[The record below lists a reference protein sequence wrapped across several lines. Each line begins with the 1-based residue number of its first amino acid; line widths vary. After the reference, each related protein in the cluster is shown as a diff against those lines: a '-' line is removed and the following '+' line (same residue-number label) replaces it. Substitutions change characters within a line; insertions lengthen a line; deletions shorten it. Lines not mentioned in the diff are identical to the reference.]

1 MASGWEG
8 WIMAQDQDGSS
19 GQGEAGLAGRPAPR
33 LRQAERRQ
41 TELRAMSLDEL
52 ISDDHLA
59 RLVWQ
64 VVGRFDLAPL
74 LDKVVAREGVAGHP
88 QTDPKILVSLWLY
101 ATLDGVGSARA
112 LARLCTQHHAYQW
125 LCGGVSINYHTLSDF
140 RVAHADWLD
149 RELARSLAGLIEAKQ
164 VSLAS
169 VAQDGLRVRA
179 AAGGGS
185 FRRAPRLKELLALA
199 HARVAQLK
207 AEVQADPA
215 AQSKRRQAAQARA
228 AKERLERVQAALAA
242 LAAAQERKQRNKGD
256 PAQARVSTTDAEARV
271 MRMPDGGFRPAFNVQ
286 FAAETEHGLVVGVAV
301 TNSGADQDA
310 LDPMHQ
316 QVSAAHQVPANWLVD
331 GGYVSQAGI
340 EQVEGRGSRLHAPLG
355 KALADRPSPAIGD
368 WRARMQ
374 TDAAKTLYRQRGQT
388 IEWVNACARRQG
400 LVGVKLRGLNKVRA
414 VALWHALA
422 HNIGRILRTPAL
434 QAA

>member
-1 MASGWEG
+1 LEG

-149 RELARSLAGLIEAKQ
+149 RELARSLAGSRGCRRRFVPPGAAAEGVARPGARPGGSVEGGGAGRSGGTEQ
-164 VSLAS
+164 AS
-169 VAQDGLRVRA
+169 PGRPGPRGEGTAGA
-179 AAGGGS
+179 GASGAGGAGGG
-185 FRRAPRLKELLALA
+185 AGA
-199 HARVAQLK
+199 
-207 AEVQADPA
+207 
-215 AQSKRRQAAQARA
+215 QAAQ
-228 AKERLERVQAALAA
+228 
-242 LAAAQERKQRNKGD
+242 
-256 PAQARVSTTDAEARV
+256 
-271 MRMPDGGFRPAFNVQ
+271 
-286 FAAETEHGLVVGVAV
+286 
-301 TNSGADQDA
+301 
-310 LDPMHQ
+310 
-316 QVSAAHQVPANWLVD
+316 
-331 GGYVSQAGI
+331 
-340 EQVEGRGSRLHAPLG
+340 
-355 KALADRPSPAIGD
+355 
-368 WRARMQ
+368 
-374 TDAAKTLYRQRGQT
+374 
-388 IEWVNACARRQG
+388 QG
-400 LVGVKLRGLNKVRA
+400 
-414 VALWHALA
+414 
-422 HNIGRILRTPAL
+422 
-434 QAA
+434 